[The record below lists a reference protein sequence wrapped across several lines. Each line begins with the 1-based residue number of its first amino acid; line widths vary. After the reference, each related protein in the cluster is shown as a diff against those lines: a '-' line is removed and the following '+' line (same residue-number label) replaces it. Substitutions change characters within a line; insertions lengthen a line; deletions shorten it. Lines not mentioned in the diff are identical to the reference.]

1 MVFSGS
7 NLQRNTN
14 SISSLFLKSFSN
26 YWKKHLSLFSENSV
40 VLVVDNDDDNL
51 LLATQI
57 VRLLGY
63 CVITAKDGKS
73 ALRMIEKYQP
83 MLVLLEVMLPKID
96 GINVIRNLRENK
108 NFVPVIAVTS
118 LPGDIFRDEALM
130 AGCNKYLEKPFQID
144 DLEAAIRQVIYSP
157 ASILNYANG

>member
-14 SISSLFLKSFSN
+14 SIYSLFLKSFSN

-40 VLVVDNDDDNL
+40 VLIVDNDADNL
-51 LLATQI
+51 LLATQ
-57 VRLLGY
+57 VVKLLGY
-63 CVITAKDGKS
+63 CVITARDGKS

-83 MLVLLEVMLPKID
+83 MLVLLEIMLPEID
-96 GINVIRNLRENK
+96 GINVTRHLRENN

-130 AGCNKYLEKPFQID
+130 AGCNKYVEKPFLID
-144 DLEAAIRQVIYSP
+144 DLETAINQVIYSP
-157 ASILNYANG
+157 ASIFNYVNG